1 LQKENKMKAVKSE
14 ITLNKR
20 DSSKEQG
27 FTLLETVIAMVIL
40 TVSLLSVV
48 TIFTSSVNFNSGNTV
63 RTQALAILQQEVEVL
78 RSAKFTPQIT
88 DATLSGGTKPLV
100 NRTSANNTVF
110 QIQVIVDDDPFTDLV
125 QTDPTKTLKEI
136 TIIATPINARENWVS
151 AVPTRV
157 VLRRVR
163 AN

>member
-1 LQKENKMKAVKSE
+1 MKAVKSE

-20 DSSKEQG
+20 DKSKEQG

-78 RSAKFTPQIT
+78 RSAKFSPQIT
-88 DATLSGGTKPLV
+88 DATLSGGTKTLV

-125 QTDPTKTLKEI
+125 QTDATKTLKEI
-136 TIIATPINARENWVS
+136 TVTATPINARENWVS
-151 AVPTRV
+151 AVPTTV

-163 AN
+163 TN

>member
-1 LQKENKMKAVKSE
+1 MKAVKSE

>member
-1 LQKENKMKAVKSE
+1 MKAVKSE

-125 QTDPTKTLKEI
+125 QTDATKTLKEI
-136 TIIATPINARENWVS
+136 TVTATPINARENWVS

>member
-1 LQKENKMKAVKSE
+1 MKAVKSE

-125 QTDPTKTLKEI
+125 QTDATKTLKEI
-136 TIIATPINARENWVS
+136 TVTATPINARENWVS
-151 AVPTRV
+151 AVPTTV

-163 AN
+163 TN